1 MTRLRLLALLNVSS
15 CWCDDCMW
23 TQVNDIAD
31 AIESGDVIACSILDS
46 IEGLHMSRSGAA
58 LLKQVP
64 MMPDA
69 MA

>member
-1 MTRLRLLALLNVSS
+1 
-15 CWCDDCMW
+15 MW

-46 IEGLHMSRSGAA
+46 IEGLHMSRSGPA